1 MRRSTSIHWHG
12 IVSHILGP
20 STTPFDKVLDSASYQ
35 LPRWPLLRYSG
46 GSAPVALAQSAQL
59 IHPLVPDRSQFD
71 LHVLSVTCCHPGFDL
86 LNLFLAPAM
95 DLPSAG
101 TYWYHSHLSTQ
112 YLDGLRGV
120 IVVYVRQ

>member
-1 MRRSTSIHWHG
+1 MRPTHT
-12 IVSHILGP
+12 VSHSLYSDLALLIL
-20 STTPFDKVLDSASYQ
+20 
-35 LPRWPLLRYSG
+35 W
-46 GSAPVALAQSAQL
+46 L
-59 IHPLVPDRSQFD
+59 I
-71 LHVLSVTCCHPGFDL
+71 
-86 LNLFLAPAM
+86 PAM